1 MASRS
6 MKRVA
11 QRTTSTY
18 SRAAEVS
25 WWSRCI
31 DFTFISLSR
40 W

>member
-18 SRAAEVS
+18 SRAAEVELMS
-25 WWSRCI
+25 
-31 DFTFISLSR
+31 
-40 W
+40 